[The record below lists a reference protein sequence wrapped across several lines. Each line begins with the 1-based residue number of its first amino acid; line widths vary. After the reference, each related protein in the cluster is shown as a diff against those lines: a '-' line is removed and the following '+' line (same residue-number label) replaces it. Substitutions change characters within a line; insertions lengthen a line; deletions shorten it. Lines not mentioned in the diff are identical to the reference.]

1 MKKILSLVILSIVLF
16 CGFSISLSA
25 QAGSV
30 LTLDKGSFRLE
41 QTNALGGVNIDPIG
55 KDLSNRAC
63 FRLKLHLDRMTPED
77 IRQVEV
83 KVLGGNVVL
92 MKREVASGGNGL
104 ILEMTARP
112 ETRFYIKHPSLG
124 ESNTVTISP
133 EADKVYLMDGWAD
146 QKLTIVV
153 SCAKAGADVW
163 LDGVYRGKTGADM
176 TLSVKDV
183 MAGPHTVKIQSGE
196 DTAEQQIEVTS
207 DKVYFNIELK
217 SAAHLQQF
225 VVFNVTPADTLVIFD
240 GTPIRV
246 NSGTASKRVK
256 FGTYSYTVSAKDF
269 HTYSGSVT
277 VNDMKN
283 KSIVKVDLKPAH
295 GWISI
300 TGTSADGSYV
310 YLADELIGQAPL
322 KTDRLASGTYSIR
335 LIKDLYKSYETTV
348 TVTDGNVTTI
358 SPVLQADFAR
368 VTLSVDN
375 GAEIWVNGEHK
386 GSGSW
391 TGDLATGSYL
401 VECRKANHRSTSD
414 NINVSADMPSRRI
427 TLKAPSPINGSLS
440 ISSAPDFAEVYLDG
454 THIGQ
459 TPLYL
464 PETLIGSHTLK
475 LSKPGCADW
484 TGNVNVAEGQIAEI
498 NATMQSL
505 SVQESNAHLS
515 VADILTDKNYVCKL
529 GTGETLQQADNEA
542 YKLIVAHFVEIYKNR
557 GSQTYDLMHKLCTEI
572 TGKLVIS
579 DEVGSCKII
588 RYINN
593 NDFIHRLNNLI
604 DNVDSPLKL
613 GNFKEDT
620 QDFASSRETITVN
633 GVSFDLIKVEC
644 GTFTMGATS
653 EQGNDAQSDEK
664 THKVTL
670 SDYYI
675 GETEVTQA
683 LWQAVMGSNPS
694 RFKGSSNPVE
704 YVSWYDCQE
713 FIRKLNSLT
722 GRTFRLP
729 TEAEWEFAARGGNKS
744 KGYKYAGSN
753 SIDDV
758 AWYDSNSGS
767 MTHAVKTKSPNE
779 LGIYDMS
786 GNVWEWC
793 QDWYGSY
800 SSNAQTNPAGPSNGS
815 YRVSRGGSWYRSA
828 RYCRVSPRSFNS
840 PDIGGYGKGLRM
852 VLVP

>member
-1 MKKILSLVILSIVLF
+1 MKKILSLVILPIVLF
-16 CGFSISLSA
+16 CGFSVSLSA

-30 LTLDKGSFRLE
+30 LTLDEGSFRLE

-55 KDLSNRAC
+55 KDRSNRAC

-112 ETRFYIKHPSLG
+112 ETRFYIIHPSLG

-146 QKLTIVV
+146 QKLTVVV

-163 LDGVYRGKTGADM
+163 LDGVYRGKTGDNMA
-176 TLSVKDV
+176 LNIQDV
-183 MAGPHTVKIQSGE
+183 MAGPHTVKIHSGE
-196 DTAEQQIEVTS
+196 DGAEKQIEVS
-207 DKVYFNIELK
+207 PANVLFNIELK
-217 SAAHLQQF
+217 SVAHLQQF
-225 VVFNVTPADTLVIFD
+225 VVFNVTPADALVIFD

-277 VNDMKN
+277 VSDMKN
-283 KSIVKVDLKPAH
+283 KAMVKVDLKPAH
-295 GWISI
+295 GWINI
-300 TGTSADGSYV
+300 TGASADGSYV

-427 TLKAPSPINGSLS
+427 TLKVPSPINGSLS

-475 LSKPGCADW
+475 LSKSGCADW
-484 TGNVNVAEGQIAEI
+484 TGNVSVAEGQIAEI
-498 NATMQSL
+498 NATLQSGA
-505 SVQESNAHLS
+505 SVTFTSNVSGAQLYLDGVLLGPANGTYD
-515 VADILTDKNYVCKL
+515 VAFGSHTIVCKASGKKDL
-529 GTGETLQQADNEA
+529 TKSITVYQTDS
-542 YKLIVAHFVEIYKNR
+542 NR
-557 GSQTYDLMHKLCTEI
+557 T
-572 TGKLVIS
+572 
-579 DEVGSCKII
+579 
-588 RYINN
+588 
-593 NDFIHRLNNLI
+593 I
-604 DNVDSPLKL
+604 DCRF
-613 GNFKEDT
+613 GAT
-620 QDFASSRETITVN
+620 RETIKVK
-633 GVSFDLIKVEC
+633 GVSFDMIKVEG

-653 EQGNDAQSDEK
+653 EQGNDAYNSEK
-664 THKVTL
+664 PAHQVTL

-694 RFKGSSNPVE
+694 SFKGNNNPVE
-704 YVSWYDCQE
+704 SVSWDDCQE

-722 GRTFRLP
+722 GRTFRLS

-753 SIDDV
+753 SIDNV
-758 AWYDSNSGS
+758 AWYVSNSS
-767 MTHAVKTKSPNE
+767 SKTHAVKTKSPNE
-779 LGIYDMS
+779 LGIYNMS
-786 GNVWEWC
+786 GNVLEWC

-800 SSNAQTNPAGPSNGS
+800 SSNAQTNPKGPLVGSN
-815 YRVSRGGSWYRSA
+815 RVVRGGSWGSWSYDA
-828 RYCRVSPRSFNS
+828 RHCRVSYRHNSS
-840 PDIGGYGKGLRM
+840 PDRRSSNIGLRL

>member
-30 LTLDKGSFRLE
+30 LTLDEGSFRLE

-92 MKREVASGGNGL
+92 MKRAVASGGNGL

-146 QKLTIVV
+146 QKLTVVV

-163 LDGVYRGKTGADM
+163 LDGAYRGKTGADM

-183 MAGPHTVKIQSGE
+183 MAGSHTVKVQSGE

-207 DKVYFNIELK
+207 DKVYFNVELK

-225 VVFNVTPADTLVIFD
+225 VVFNVTPADALVIFD

-475 LSKPGCADW
+475 LSKSGCADW
-484 TGNVNVAEGQIAEI
+484 TGNVSVAEGQIAEV
-498 NATMQSL
+498 NATLQSGAP
-505 SVQESNAHLS
+505 VTFTTN
-515 VADILTDKNYVCKL
+515 VAGAQLYLNGVLLGPANGTYDVAFGSHTVVCKV
-529 GTGETLQQADNEA
+529 D
-542 YKLIVAHFVEIYKNR
+542 
-557 GSQTYDLMHKLCTEI
+557 
-572 TGKLVIS
+572 GKKDVTKTFALSMS
-579 DEVGSCKII
+579 DREKRIECRFKTPYVKAA
-588 RYINN
+588 
-593 NDFIHRLNNLI
+593 
-604 DNVDSPLKL
+604 LK
-613 GNFKEDT
+613 
-620 QDFASSRETITVN
+620 TITVK
-633 GVSFDLIKVEC
+633 GVSFDMIMVEG

-653 EQGNDAQSDEK
+653 EQGNDAYNSEK
-664 THKVTL
+664 PAHQVTL

-683 LWQAVMGSNPS
+683 LWKAVMGRNPS
-694 RFKGSSNPVE
+694 YNKSNSNPVE
-704 YVSWYDCQE
+704 HVSWNDCQK
-713 FIRKLNSLT
+713 FIKKLNKLT

-753 SIDDV
+753 SIDNV
-758 AWYDSNSGS
+758 AWYTSNSS
-767 MTHAVKTKSPNE
+767 SKTHAVKTKSPNE

-786 GNVWEWC
+786 GNVSEWC

-800 SSNAQTNPAGPSNGS
+800 SSNAQTNPKGPSSGS
-815 YRVSRGGSWYRSA
+815 GRVLRGGSCCCIYA
-828 RYCRVSPRSFNS
+828 RYCRVSYRINNS
-840 PDIGGYGKGLRM
+840 PGFRIYDYGLRL

>member
-1 MKKILSLVILSIVLF
+1 MKTIVRSILIHLVLF
-16 CGFSISLSA
+16 FGFSAALSA

-30 LTLDKGSFRLE
+30 LTLDDGSFRLE

-55 KDLSNRAC
+55 KDRSNRAC

-112 ETRFYIKHPSLG
+112 GTRFFIKHPSLG
-124 ESNTVTISP
+124 ESNTVTINP

-146 QKLTIVV
+146 QKLTVVV
-153 SCAKAGADVW
+153 SCAKAVADVW

-183 MAGPHTVKIQSGE
+183 MAGHHTVKVQSGE

-207 DKVYFNIELK
+207 DKVYFNVELK

-225 VVFNVTPADTLVIFD
+225 VVFNVTPADALVIFD
-240 GTPIRV
+240 GSPMVV
-246 NSGTASKRVK
+246 NSGAASKRVK

-283 KSIVKVDLKPAH
+283 KSMVKVDLKPAH
-295 GWISI
+295 GWINVS
-300 TGTSADGSYV
+300 GSSAEGAYV
-310 YLADELIGQAPL
+310 YVADQLIGQAPL
-322 KTDRLASGTYSIR
+322 KTDRLASGTYSVR
-335 LIKDLYKSYETTV
+335 LVKPLFKSYDTSV

-391 TGDLATGSYL
+391 IGDLATGSYL

-454 THIGQ
+454 IHIGQ

-475 LSKPGCADW
+475 LSKSGCADW
-484 TGNVNVAEGQIAEI
+484 TGNVSVAEGQISEI
-498 NATMQSL
+498 NATLQSGAP
-505 SVQESNAHLS
+505 VTFTSNVASAQLYLDGVLLGSANGTYDVAFGSHTAMCRVPGKSDITKTINVSQSGGDRS
-515 VADILTDKNYVCKL
+515 VA
-529 GTGETLQQADNEA
+529 
-542 YKLIVAHFVEIYKNR
+542 
-557 GSQTYDLMHKLCTEI
+557 
-572 TGKLVIS
+572 
-579 DEVGSCKII
+579 
-588 RYINN
+588 
-593 NDFIHRLNNLI
+593 
-604 DNVDSPLKL
+604 
-613 GNFKEDT
+613 
-620 QDFASSRETITVN
+620 FASGRETITVN
-633 GVSFDLIKVEC
+633 GVSFDMIKVEG

-653 EQGNDAQSDEK
+653 EQGYDACDSEK
-664 THKVTL
+664 PAHQVTL

-683 LWQAVMGSNPS
+683 LWQAVMGNNPCS
-694 RFKGSSNPVE
+694 FIGKYNPVE
-704 YVSWYDCQE
+704 SVSWNDCQE

-729 TEAEWEFAARGGNKS
+729 TEAEWEFAARGGNES
-744 KGYKYAGSN
+744 KGYKYSGSN
-753 SIDDV
+753 SIDNV
-758 AWYDSNSGS
+758 AWYTSNSGS
-767 MTHAVKTKSPNE
+767 KTHAVKTKSPNE

-786 GNVWEWC
+786 GNVCEWC
-793 QDWYGSY
+793 QDRYGSY
-800 SSNAQTNPAGPSNGS
+800 SSNAHTNPKGPSSGS
-815 YRVSRGGSWYRSA
+815 YRVLRGGSWLNYA
-828 RYCRVSPRSFNS
+828 WDCRVSYRDYGS
-840 PDIGGYGKGLRM
+840 PGYYRYDFYGLRL

>member
-1 MKKILSLVILSIVLF
+1 MKKILSLVILPIVLF
-16 CGFSISLSA
+16 CGFSVSLSA

-30 LTLDKGSFRLE
+30 LTLDEGSFRLE

-55 KDLSNRAC
+55 KDRSNRAC

-124 ESNTVTISP
+124 ESNTVTVSP
-133 EADKVYLMDGWAD
+133 EADKVYLMDGWAE
-146 QKLTIVV
+146 QKLTVVV

-163 LDGVYRGKTGADM
+163 LDGVYRGKTGESMA
-176 TLSVKDV
+176 LNIQNV

-196 DTAEQQIEVTS
+196 DSAEKQIEVS
-207 DKVYFNIELK
+207 PANVLFNIELK

-225 VVFNVTPADTLVIFD
+225 VVFNVTPADALVIFD
-240 GTPIRV
+240 GSPMVV
-246 NSGTASKRVK
+246 NSGAASKRVK
-256 FGTYSYTVSAKDF
+256 FGTYSYTVSAKDY

-277 VNDMKN
+277 VSDMKN
-283 KSIVKVDLKPAH
+283 KAMVKVDLKPAH

-300 TGTSADGSYV
+300 TGASADGSYV
-310 YLADELIGQAPL
+310 YLADEMIGQAPL

-375 GAEIWVNGEHK
+375 DAEIWVNGEQK

-391 TGDLATGSYL
+391 AGDLATGSYL

-464 PETLIGSHTLK
+464 PETIIGSHTLK
-475 LSKPGCADW
+475 LTKPGCADW

-498 NATMQSL
+498 NATLQSGAP
-505 SVQESNAHLS
+505 VTFTSNVASAQLYLDGVLLGPANGTYDVAFGSHTAMCRVPGKSDITKTINVSQSGGDRS
-515 VADILTDKNYVCKL
+515 VA
-529 GTGETLQQADNEA
+529 
-542 YKLIVAHFVEIYKNR
+542 
-557 GSQTYDLMHKLCTEI
+557 
-572 TGKLVIS
+572 
-579 DEVGSCKII
+579 
-588 RYINN
+588 
-593 NDFIHRLNNLI
+593 
-604 DNVDSPLKL
+604 
-613 GNFKEDT
+613 
-620 QDFASSRETITVN
+620 FASGRETITVN
-633 GVSFDLIKVEC
+633 GVSFDMVMVEG

-653 EQGNDAQSDEK
+653 GRRIYAYSGHK
-664 THKVTL
+664 LTHKVTL

-694 RFKGSSNPVE
+694 NFKGNSNPVE
-704 YVSWYDCQE
+704 FVFWNDCQD

-758 AWYDSNSGS
+758 AWCDSNSGS
-767 MTHAVKTKSPNE
+767 MTHTVKTKSPNE

-800 SSNAQTNPAGPSNGS
+800 SSNAQTNPTGPSTGS
-815 YRVSRGGSWYRSA
+815 HRVLRGGSLDNSA
-828 RYCRVSPRSFNS
+828 SYCRVSYRSFRMPSMRIRNV
-840 PDIGGYGKGLRM
+840 GLRL

>member
-1 MKKILSLVILSIVLF
+1 MKTILRSILIHVVLLL
-16 CGFSISLSA
+16 GFSVSLSA

-30 LTLDKGSFRLE
+30 LTLDEGSFRLE

-55 KDLSNRAC
+55 KDRSNRAC

-112 ETRFYIKHPSLG
+112 GTRFYIKHPSLG

-146 QKLTIVV
+146 QKLTVVV

-163 LDGVYRGKTGADM
+163 LDGVYRGKTGESMA
-176 TLSVKDV
+176 LNIQNV

-196 DTAEQQIEVTS
+196 DSAEKQIEVS
-207 DKVYFNIELK
+207 PANVLFNIELK

-225 VVFNVTPADTLVIFD
+225 VVFNVTPADALVIFD
-240 GTPIRV
+240 GTPMVV
-246 NSGTASKRVK
+246 NSGAASKRVK
-256 FGTYSYTVSAKDF
+256 FGTYSYTVSAKDY

-277 VNDMKN
+277 VSDMKN
-283 KSIVKVDLKPAH
+283 KAMVKVDLKPAH
-295 GWISI
+295 GWINVS
-300 TGTSADGSYV
+300 GSSAEGAYV
-310 YLADELIGQAPL
+310 YVADQLIGQAPL

-401 VECRKANHRSTSD
+401 VECRKTNHRSTSD

-464 PETLIGSHTLK
+464 PETIIGSHTLK
-475 LSKPGCADW
+475 LTKPGCADW

-498 NATMQSL
+498 NATLQSGAP
-505 SVQESNAHLS
+505 VTFTSNVASAQLYLDGVLLGPANGTYDVAFGSHTAMCRVPGKSDITKTINVSQSGGDRS
-515 VADILTDKNYVCKL
+515 VA
-529 GTGETLQQADNEA
+529 
-542 YKLIVAHFVEIYKNR
+542 
-557 GSQTYDLMHKLCTEI
+557 
-572 TGKLVIS
+572 
-579 DEVGSCKII
+579 
-588 RYINN
+588 
-593 NDFIHRLNNLI
+593 
-604 DNVDSPLKL
+604 
-613 GNFKEDT
+613 
-620 QDFASSRETITVN
+620 FASGRETITVN
-633 GVSFDLIKVEC
+633 GVSFDMIKVEG

-653 EQGNDAQSDEK
+653 EQGGAAFDDEK
-664 THKVTL
+664 PAHQVTL

-683 LWQAVMGSNPS
+683 LWQAVMGNNPS
-694 RFKGSSNPVE
+694 SFKGNSYPVE
-704 YVSWYDCQE
+704 SVSWNECQE

-729 TEAEWEFAARGGNKS
+729 TEAEWEFAARGGNES
-744 KGYKYAGSN
+744 KGYKYSGSN
-753 SIDDV
+753 NIDAV
-758 AWYDSNSGS
+758 AWYDYNSDS
-767 MTHAVKTKSPNE
+767 KTHAVKTKSPNE
-779 LGIYDMS
+779 LGIYDMT

-800 SSNAQTNPAGPSNGS
+800 SSNAQTNPTGPSTGS
-815 YRVSRGGSWYRSA
+815 DRVLRGYSWDSYASS
-828 RYCRVSPRSFNS
+828 CRVSNRSYRS
-840 PDIGGYGKGLRM
+840 PSYRFRHIGLRL
-852 VLVP
+852 VLVL

>member
-1 MKKILSLVILSIVLF
+1 M
-16 CGFSISLSA
+16 
-25 QAGSV
+25 
-30 LTLDKGSFRLE
+30 
-41 QTNALGGVNIDPIG
+41 
-55 KDLSNRAC
+55 
-63 FRLKLHLDRMTPED
+63 
-77 IRQVEV
+77 

-104 ILEMTARP
+104 IFEMTARP

-124 ESNTVTISP
+124 ESNTVTINP

-146 QKLTIVV
+146 QKLTVVV
-153 SCAKAGADVW
+153 SCAKAWADVW
-163 LDGVYRGKTGADM
+163 LDGVYRGKTGDNMA
-176 TLSVKDV
+176 LNIQDV

-196 DTAEQQIEVTS
+196 DSAEKQIEVS
-207 DKVYFNIELK
+207 PANVLFNIELK

-225 VVFNVTPADTLVIFD
+225 VVFNVTPVDALVIFD
-240 GTPIRV
+240 GSPMVV
-246 NSGTASKRVK
+246 NSGAASKRVK

-283 KSIVKVDLKPAH
+283 KSMVKVDLKPAH
-295 GWISI
+295 GWINVS
-300 TGTSADGSYV
+300 GSSAEGAYV
-310 YLADELIGQAPL
+310 YVADQLIGQAPL

-401 VECRKANHRSTSD
+401 VECRKTNHRSTSD
-414 NINVSADMPSRRI
+414 NINVSSDMTSRRI

-475 LSKPGCADW
+475 LTKSGCADW

-498 NATMQSL
+498 NATLQSGAP
-505 SVQESNAHLS
+505 VTFTSN
-515 VADILTDKNYVCKL
+515 VAGAQLYLDGALLGPANGTYDVAFGSHTIVCKASGKKDL
-529 GTGETLQQADNEA
+529 T
-542 YKLIVAHFVEIYKNR
+542 KNITI
-557 GSQTYDLMHKLCTEI
+557 SQTD
-572 TGKLVIS
+572 
-579 DEVGSCKII
+579 
-588 RYINN
+588 IN
-593 NDFIHRLNNLI
+593 RT
-604 DNVDSPLKL
+604 VDCRFGATPK
-613 GNFKEDT
+613 
-620 QDFASSRETITVN
+620 TIKVK
-633 GVSFDLIKVEC
+633 GVSFDMIKVEG

-653 EQGNDAQSDEK
+653 EQGGYAENDENPAHQ
-664 THKVTL
+664 VTL

-694 RFKGSSNPVE
+694 SFKGNSNPVE
-704 YVSWYDCQE
+704 SVSWDACQE

-729 TEAEWEFAARGGNKS
+729 TEAEWEFAARGGNES
-744 KGYKYAGSN
+744 KGYKYSGSN
-753 SIDDV
+753 SIDNV
-758 AWYDSNSGS
+758 AWYTSNSS
-767 MTHAVKTKSPNE
+767 SKTHAVKNKSPNE

-786 GNVWEWC
+786 GNVLEWC
-793 QDWYGSY
+793 QDWYGFY
-800 SSNAQTNPAGPSNGS
+800 SSNAQTNPKGPLGGFD
-815 YRVSRGGSWYRSA
+815 RVLRGGDWSILA
-828 RYCRVSPRSFNS
+828 GYCRVSRRSCYS
-840 PDIGGYGKGLRM
+840 PGYGYDYIGLRL

>member
-1 MKKILSLVILSIVLF
+1 MKTIVRSILIHLVLF
-16 CGFSISLSA
+16 FGFSAALSA

-30 LTLDKGSFRLE
+30 LTLDEDSFRLE

-55 KDLSNRAC
+55 KDRSNRAC

-77 IRQVEV
+77 IRQVEM

-112 ETRFYIKHPSLG
+112 GTRFFIKHPSLG
-124 ESNTVTISP
+124 ESNTVTINP

-146 QKLTIVV
+146 QKLTVVV

-183 MAGPHTVKIQSGE
+183 MAGHHTVKIQSGE

-225 VVFNVTPADTLVIFD
+225 VVFNVTPADALVIFD
-240 GTPIRV
+240 GSPMVV
-246 NSGTASKRVK
+246 NSGAANKRVK

-283 KSIVKVDLKPAH
+283 KSMVKVDLKPAH
-295 GWISI
+295 GWINVS
-300 TGTSADGSYV
+300 GSSAEGAYV
-310 YLADELIGQAPL
+310 YVADQLIGQAPL
-322 KTDRLASGTYSIR
+322 KTDRLASGTYSVR
-335 LIKDLYKSYETTV
+335 LVKPLFKSYDTSV
-348 TVTDGNVTTI
+348 IVTDGNVTTI

-440 ISSAPDFAEVYLDG
+440 ISSAPDFAEVYLDD

-475 LSKPGCADW
+475 LSKSGCADW
-484 TGNVNVAEGQIAEI
+484 TGNINVAEGQIAEI
-498 NATMQSL
+498 NATLQSGA
-505 SVQESNAHLS
+505 SVTFTSNVSGAQLYLDGVLLGPANGTYD
-515 VADILTDKNYVCKL
+515 VAFGSHTIVCKAS
-529 GTGETLQQADNEA
+529 GKKD
-542 YKLIVAHFVEIYKNR
+542 LIKNITI
-557 GSQTYDLMHKLCTEI
+557 SQTDINRT
-572 TGKLVIS
+572 
-579 DEVGSCKII
+579 VGC
-588 RYINN
+588 R
-593 NDFIHRLNNLI
+593 F
-604 DNVDSPLKL
+604 
-613 GNFKEDT
+613 G
-620 QDFASSRETITVN
+620 AARETIKVK
-633 GVSFDLIKVEC
+633 GVSFDMIMVEG

-653 EQGNDAQSDEK
+653 EQGNDAFDDENPA
-664 THKVTL
+664 HQVTL

-694 RFKGSSNPVE
+694 SIKGNSNPVE
-704 YVSWYDCQE
+704 FVFWNDCQK

-729 TEAEWEFAARGGNKS
+729 TEAEWEFAARGGNES
-744 KGYKYAGSN
+744 KGYKYSGSN
-753 SIDDV
+753 SIDNV
-758 AWYDSNSGS
+758 AWYDGNSS
-767 MTHAVKTKSPNE
+767 SKTHAVKTKSPNE

-786 GNVWEWC
+786 GNVYEWC

-800 SSNAQTNPAGPSNGS
+800 SSNAQTNPKGPSNGS
-815 YRVSRGGSWYRSA
+815 DRVLRGGSWDYNA
-828 RYCRVSPRSFNS
+828 RHCRVSDHNHCSPRYSSSN
-840 PDIGGYGKGLRM
+840 YGLRL

>member
-1 MKKILSLVILSIVLF
+1 MKTILRYILIHLVLLL
-16 CGFSISLSA
+16 GFSVLLSA

-30 LTLDKGSFRLE
+30 LTLDEGSFRLE

-55 KDLSNRAC
+55 KDRSNRAC

-77 IRQVEV
+77 IRQVEL

-92 MKREVASGGNGL
+92 MKRTVASGGNGL

-112 ETRFYIKHPSLG
+112 DTRFYIKHPSLG
-124 ESNTVTISP
+124 ESNTVTINP

-146 QKLTIVV
+146 QKLTVVV

-196 DTAEQQIEVTS
+196 DTAEQHIEVTS

-225 VVFNVTPADTLVIFD
+225 VVFNVTPADALVIFD
-240 GTPIRV
+240 GSPMVV
-246 NSGTASKRVK
+246 NSGAASKRVK

-277 VNDMKN
+277 VSDMKN
-283 KSIVKVDLKPAH
+283 KAMVKVDLKPAH
-295 GWISI
+295 GWINVS
-300 TGTSADGSYV
+300 GSSAEGAYV
-310 YLADELIGQAPL
+310 YVADQLIGQAPL

-335 LIKDLYKSYETTV
+335 LIKDLYKGYETTV

-454 THIGQ
+454 IHIGQ

-475 LSKPGCADW
+475 LTKSGCADW
-484 TGNVNVAEGQIAEI
+484 TGNINVAEGQIAEI
-498 NATMQSL
+498 NATLQSGA
-505 SVQESNAHLS
+505 SVTFTSNVSGAQLYLDGVLLGPANGTYD
-515 VADILTDKNYVCKL
+515 VAFGSHTIVCKAS
-529 GTGETLQQADNEA
+529 GKTD
-542 YKLIVAHFVEIYKNR
+542 LIKNITI
-557 GSQTYDLMHKLCTEI
+557 SQTDINRT
-572 TGKLVIS
+572 
-579 DEVGSCKII
+579 VGC
-588 RYINN
+588 R
-593 NDFIHRLNNLI
+593 F
-604 DNVDSPLKL
+604 
-613 GNFKEDT
+613 G
-620 QDFASSRETITVN
+620 AARETIAVN
-633 GVSFDLIKVEC
+633 GVSFDMIMVEG

-653 EQGNDAQSDEK
+653 EQGNDAESDEK
-664 THKVTL
+664 PTHLVTL

-683 LWQAVMGSNPS
+683 LWQAVMGNNPS
-694 RFKGSSNPVE
+694 SFKGNSNPVE
-704 YVSWYDCQE
+704 CVSWNDCQE

-729 TEAEWEFAARGGNKS
+729 TEAEWEFAARGGNNS
-744 KGYKYAGSN
+744 KGYKYSGSKN
-753 SIDDV
+753 INGV
-758 AWYDSNSGS
+758 AWYKNNSGS
-767 MTHAVKTKSPNE
+767 KTHAVKTKSPNE
-779 LGIYDMS
+779 LGLYDMT
-786 GNVWEWC
+786 GNVWELC

-800 SSNAQTNPAGPSNGS
+800 SSNAQTNPKGPSSGS
-815 YRVSRGGSWYRSA
+815 GRVLRGGSWGGDA
-828 RYCRVSPRSFNS
+828 RYCRVSDRGSTS
-840 PDIGGYGKGLRM
+840 PGDGGFHYGLRL

>member
-1 MKKILSLVILSIVLF
+1 MKTILRYILIHLVLLL
-16 CGFSISLSA
+16 GFSVSLSA

-30 LTLDKGSFRLE
+30 LTLDEGSFRLE

-55 KDLSNRAC
+55 KDRSNRAC

-92 MKREVASGGNGL
+92 MKRTVASGGNGL

-112 ETRFYIKHPSLG
+112 DTRFYIKHPSLG

-146 QKLTIVV
+146 QKLTVVV

-163 LDGVYRGKTGADM
+163 LDGVYRGKTGENMA
-176 TLSVKDV
+176 LNIQDV
-183 MAGPHTVKIQSGE
+183 MAGSHTVKVQSGE
-196 DTAEQQIEVTS
+196 DSAEKQIEVS
-207 DKVYFNIELK
+207 PANVLFNIELK

-225 VVFNVTPADTLVIFD
+225 VVFNVTPADALVIFD
-240 GTPIRV
+240 GAPIVV
-246 NSGTASKRVK
+246 NSGSASKRVK
-256 FGTYSYTVSAKDF
+256 FGTYSYTVSAKDY

-283 KSIVKVDLKPAH
+283 KSMVKVDLKPAH
-295 GWISI
+295 GWINI
-300 TGTSADGSYV
+300 TGASADGSYV
-310 YLADELIGQAPL
+310 YIADEMIGQAPL
-322 KTDRLASGTYSIR
+322 KTGRLASGTYPVR
-335 LIKDLYKSYETTV
+335 LVKPLYKSYETAV
-348 TVTDGNVTTI
+348 TVTDGNVTTV
-358 SPVLQADFAR
+358 SPVLQADFAG

-401 VECRKANHRSTSD
+401 VECRKANHRSSSD

-427 TLKAPSPINGSLS
+427 TLKAPSPIYGSLS
-440 ISSAPDFAEVYLDG
+440 IVSAPDFCEVWLDG
-454 THIGQ
+454 AHIGQ

-464 PETLIGSHTLK
+464 PETLIGSHSLK
-475 LSKPGCADW
+475 LSKSGCADW
-484 TGNVNVAEGQIAEI
+484 TGNVNVVEGQIAEV
-498 NATMQSL
+498 NATLQSGAP
-505 SVQESNAHLS
+505 VTFTSNAASAQLYLDGVLLGPANGTYDVAFGSHTAMCRVPGKSDITKTINVSQSGGDRS
-515 VADILTDKNYVCKL
+515 VA
-529 GTGETLQQADNEA
+529 
-542 YKLIVAHFVEIYKNR
+542 
-557 GSQTYDLMHKLCTEI
+557 
-572 TGKLVIS
+572 
-579 DEVGSCKII
+579 
-588 RYINN
+588 
-593 NDFIHRLNNLI
+593 
-604 DNVDSPLKL
+604 
-613 GNFKEDT
+613 
-620 QDFASSRETITVN
+620 FASGRETITVN
-633 GVSFDLIKVEC
+633 GVSFDMIKVEG

-653 EQGNDAQSDEK
+653 EQGNEAYISERPAHQ
-664 THKVTL
+664 VTL

-683 LWQAVMGSNPS
+683 LWKAVMGRNPS
-694 RFKGSSNPVE
+694 YNKSNSNPVE
-704 YVSWYDCQE
+704 LVFWNDCQK
-713 FIRKLNSLT
+713 FIKKLNKLT

-753 SIDDV
+753 SIDNV
-758 AWYDSNSGS
+758 AWYLDNSIS
-767 MTHAVKTKSPNE
+767 TTHAVKTKSPNE

-786 GNVWEWC
+786 GNVYEWC
-793 QDWYGSY
+793 QDRNGSY
-800 SSNAQTNPAGPSNGS
+800 SSNAQTNPKGPSSGS
-815 YRVSRGGSWYRSA
+815 NRVLRGGCWSSSA
-828 RYCRVSPRSFNS
+828 WSCRVSNRNYCSPRYRSS
-840 PDIGGYGKGLRM
+840 YYGLRL

>member
-1 MKKILSLVILSIVLF
+1 MKTIVRSILIHLVLF
-16 CGFSISLSA
+16 FGFSAALSA

-30 LTLDKGSFRLE
+30 LTLDGGSFRLE

-55 KDLSNRAC
+55 KDRSNRAC

-124 ESNTVTISP
+124 ESNAVTISP

-146 QKLTIVV
+146 QKLTVVV

-183 MAGPHTVKIQSGE
+183 MAGHHTVKVQSGE

-225 VVFNVTPADTLVIFD
+225 VVFNVTPADALVIFD
-240 GTPIRV
+240 GSPMVV
-246 NSGTASKRVK
+246 NSGAASKRVK

-283 KSIVKVDLKPAH
+283 KSMVKVDLKPAH
-295 GWISI
+295 GWINVS
-300 TGTSADGSYV
+300 GSSAEGAYV
-310 YLADELIGQAPL
+310 YVADQLIGQAPL

-454 THIGQ
+454 IHIGQ

-475 LSKPGCADW
+475 ISNSGCADW
-484 TGNVNVAEGQIAEI
+484 TGNVNVEEGQIAEI
-498 NATMQSL
+498 NATLQSGAP
-505 SVQESNAHLS
+505 VTFTSNVAGAQLYLDGVLLGPANGTYDVAFGSHTAMCRVPGKSDITKTINVSQSGGDRS
-515 VADILTDKNYVCKL
+515 VA
-529 GTGETLQQADNEA
+529 
-542 YKLIVAHFVEIYKNR
+542 
-557 GSQTYDLMHKLCTEI
+557 
-572 TGKLVIS
+572 
-579 DEVGSCKII
+579 
-588 RYINN
+588 
-593 NDFIHRLNNLI
+593 
-604 DNVDSPLKL
+604 
-613 GNFKEDT
+613 
-620 QDFASSRETITVN
+620 FASGRETITVK
-633 GVSFDLIKVEC
+633 GVSFDMIMVEG

-653 EQGNDAQSDEK
+653 GQRSYAYSDHK
-664 THKVTL
+664 PAHKVTL

-694 RFKGSSNPVE
+694 NFKGNSNPVE
-704 YVSWYDCQE
+704 FVFWNNCQD

-729 TEAEWEFAARGGNKS
+729 TESEWEFAARGGNKS

-758 AWYDSNSGS
+758 AWCDSNSGS

-786 GNVWEWC
+786 GNVREWC

-800 SSNAQTNPAGPSNGS
+800 SSNAQTNPTGPSTGS
-815 YRVSRGGSWYRSA
+815 HRVLRGGSWNGSA
-828 RYCRVSPRSFNS
+828 LNCRVSYRYFRS
-840 PDIGGYGKGLRM
+840 PDIRSSTYGLRL

>member
-1 MKKILSLVILSIVLF
+1 MNKILSIVILPIVLF
-16 CGFSISLSA
+16 CGFSVSLSA

-30 LTLDKGSFRLE
+30 LTLDEGSFRLE

-55 KDLSNRAC
+55 KDRSNRAC

-146 QKLTIVV
+146 QKLTVVV

-176 TLSVKDV
+176 TLNVKDV
-183 MAGPHTVKIQSGE
+183 MAGHHTVKVQLGE

-225 VVFNVTPADTLVIFD
+225 VVFNVTPADALVIFD

-414 NINVSADMPSRRI
+414 NINVSADMTSRRI

-464 PETLIGSHTLK
+464 PETLIGNHTLK
-475 LSKPGCADW
+475 LTKSGCADW

-498 NATMQSL
+498 NATLQSGAP
-505 SVQESNAHLS
+505 VTFTSN
-515 VADILTDKNYVCKL
+515 VAGAQLYLDGVLLGPANGTYDVAFGNHTVVCKADGKKDVTKTFAL
-529 GTGETLQQADNEA
+529 SMSDREKRIECRFETPSVKAA
-542 YKLIVAHFVEIYKNR
+542 PK
-557 GSQTYDLMHKLCTEI
+557 
-572 TGKLVIS
+572 
-579 DEVGSCKII
+579 
-588 RYINN
+588 
-593 NDFIHRLNNLI
+593 
-604 DNVDSPLKL
+604 
-613 GNFKEDT
+613 
-620 QDFASSRETITVN
+620 TITVK
-633 GVSFDLIKVEC
+633 GVSFDMIKVEG

-653 EQGNDAQSDEK
+653 EQGNDAESDEK
-664 THKVTL
+664 PTHQVTL

-683 LWQAVMGSNPS
+683 LWQAVMGNNPS
-694 RFKGSSNPVE
+694 SFTGKYNPVE
-704 YVSWYDCQE
+704 CVSWNDCQE

-729 TEAEWEFAARGGNKS
+729 TEAEWEFAARGGNES
-744 KGYKYAGSN
+744 KGYKYSGSN
-753 SIDDV
+753 SIDNV
-758 AWYDSNSGS
+758 AWYKNNSYS
-767 MTHAVKTKSPNE
+767 KTHKVKLKYPNE
-779 LGIYDMS
+779 LGLYDMS
-786 GNVWEWC
+786 GNVYEWC
-793 QDWYGSY
+793 QDWYDYY
-800 SSNAQTNPAGPSNGS
+800 SSNAQTNPKGPSSGS
-815 YRVSRGGSWYRSA
+815 YRVLRGGSWFHDTS
-828 RYCRVSPRSFNS
+828 YCRVSARAYDP
-840 PDIGGYGKGLRM
+840 PDCRGGNRGLRLA
-852 VLVP
+852 LVP

>member
-1 MKKILSLVILSIVLF
+1 MKTIVRSILIHLVLF
-16 CGFSISLSA
+16 FGFSAALSA

-30 LTLDKGSFRLE
+30 LTLDEDSFRLE

-55 KDLSNRAC
+55 KDRSNRAC

-77 IRQVEV
+77 IRQVEM

-112 ETRFYIKHPSLG
+112 GTRFFIKHPSLG
-124 ESNTVTISP
+124 ESNTVTINP

-146 QKLTIVV
+146 QKLTVVV

-183 MAGPHTVKIQSGE
+183 MAGHHTVKIQSGE

-225 VVFNVTPADTLVIFD
+225 VVFNVTPADALVIFD
-240 GTPIRV
+240 GSPMVV
-246 NSGTASKRVK
+246 NSGAANKRVK

-283 KSIVKVDLKPAH
+283 KSMVKVDLKPAH
-295 GWISI
+295 GWINVS
-300 TGTSADGSYV
+300 GSSAEGAYV
-310 YLADELIGQAPL
+310 YVADQLIGQAPL
-322 KTDRLASGTYSIR
+322 KTDRLASGTYSVR
-335 LIKDLYKSYETTV
+335 LVKPLFKSYDTSV
-348 TVTDGNVTTI
+348 IVTDGNVTTI

-440 ISSAPDFAEVYLDG
+440 ISSAPDFAEVYLDD

-475 LSKPGCADW
+475 LSKSGCADW
-484 TGNVNVAEGQIAEI
+484 TGNINVAEGQIAEI
-498 NATMQSL
+498 NATLQSGA
-505 SVQESNAHLS
+505 SVTFTSNVSGAQLYLDGVLLGPANGTYD
-515 VADILTDKNYVCKL
+515 VAFGSHTIVCKAS
-529 GTGETLQQADNEA
+529 GKKD
-542 YKLIVAHFVEIYKNR
+542 LIKNITI
-557 GSQTYDLMHKLCTEI
+557 SQTDINRT
-572 TGKLVIS
+572 
-579 DEVGSCKII
+579 VGC
-588 RYINN
+588 R
-593 NDFIHRLNNLI
+593 F
-604 DNVDSPLKL
+604 
-613 GNFKEDT
+613 G
-620 QDFASSRETITVN
+620 AARETIKVK
-633 GVSFDLIKVEC
+633 GVSFDMIMVEG

-653 EQGNDAQSDEK
+653 EQGNDAFEDENPA
-664 THKVTL
+664 HQVTL

-694 RFKGSSNPVE
+694 SIKGNSNPVE
-704 YVSWYDCQE
+704 FVFWNDCQK

-729 TEAEWEFAARGGNKS
+729 TEAEWEFAARGGNES
-744 KGYKYAGSN
+744 KGYKYSGSN
-753 SIDDV
+753 SIDNV
-758 AWYDSNSGS
+758 AWYDGNSS
-767 MTHAVKTKSPNE
+767 SKTHAVKTKSPNE

-786 GNVWEWC
+786 GNVYEWC

-800 SSNAQTNPAGPSNGS
+800 SSNAQTNPKGPSNGS
-815 YRVSRGGSWYRSA
+815 DRVLRGGSWDYNA
-828 RYCRVSPRSFNS
+828 RHCRVSDHNHCSPRYSSSN
-840 PDIGGYGKGLRM
+840 YGLRL

>member
-1 MKKILSLVILSIVLF
+1 MKKILSLVILPIVLF
-16 CGFSISLSA
+16 CGFSVSLSA

-30 LTLDKGSFRLE
+30 LTLDEGSFRLE

-55 KDLSNRAC
+55 KDRSNRAC

-92 MKREVASGGNGL
+92 MKRTVASGGNGL

-112 ETRFYIKHPSLG
+112 DTRFYIKHPSLG

-146 QKLTIVV
+146 QKLTVVV

-183 MAGPHTVKIQSGE
+183 MAGPHTVKVQSGE

-207 DKVYFNIELK
+207 DKVYFNVELK
-217 SAAHLQQF
+217 SVAHLQQF
-225 VVFNVTPADTLVIFD
+225 VVFNVTPADALVIFD

-277 VNDMKN
+277 VSDMKN
-283 KSIVKVDLKPAH
+283 KAMVKVDLKPAH
-295 GWISI
+295 GWINI
-300 TGTSADGSYV
+300 TGASADGSYV

-427 TLKAPSPINGSLS
+427 TLKVPSPINGSLS

-475 LSKPGCADW
+475 LTKSGCADW
-484 TGNVNVAEGQIAEI
+484 TGNVSVAEGQIAEI
-498 NATMQSL
+498 NATLQSGA
-505 SVQESNAHLS
+505 SVTFTSNVSGAQLYLDGVLLGPANGTYDVAFGSHTAMCRVPGKSDITKTINVSQSGGDRS
-515 VADILTDKNYVCKL
+515 VA
-529 GTGETLQQADNEA
+529 
-542 YKLIVAHFVEIYKNR
+542 
-557 GSQTYDLMHKLCTEI
+557 
-572 TGKLVIS
+572 
-579 DEVGSCKII
+579 
-588 RYINN
+588 
-593 NDFIHRLNNLI
+593 
-604 DNVDSPLKL
+604 
-613 GNFKEDT
+613 
-620 QDFASSRETITVN
+620 FASGRETITVN
-633 GVSFDLIKVEC
+633 GVSFDMIKVEG

-653 EQGNDAQSDEK
+653 EQGNDAHYSEK
-664 THKVTL
+664 PAHQVTL

-675 GETEVTQA
+675 GEKEVTQA

-694 RFKGSSNPVE
+694 SIKGNSNPVE
-704 YVSWYDCQE
+704 YVSWNDCQE

-722 GRTFRLP
+722 ARTFRLP
-729 TEAEWEFAARGGNKS
+729 TEAEWEFAARGGNES
-744 KGYKYAGSN
+744 KGYKYSGSN
-753 SIDDV
+753 SIDNV
-758 AWYDSNSGS
+758 AWYTSNSS
-767 MTHAVKTKSPNE
+767 SKTHAVKTKSPNE

-786 GNVWEWC
+786 GNVYEWC
-793 QDWYGSY
+793 QDWYDYY
-800 SSNAQTNPAGPSNGS
+800 SSNAQTNPKGPSSGS
-815 YRVSRGGSWYRSA
+815 YRVLCGGSWFHDTS
-828 RYCRVSPRSFNS
+828 YCRVSARAYDP
-840 PDIGGYGKGLRM
+840 PDCRGGNRGLRLA
-852 VLVP
+852 LVP

>member
-30 LTLDKGSFRLE
+30 LTLDEGSFRLE

-55 KDLSNRAC
+55 KDRSNRAC

-92 MKREVASGGNGL
+92 MKRTVASGGNGL

-112 ETRFYIKHPSLG
+112 DTRFYIKHPSLG

-146 QKLTIVV
+146 QKLTVVV

-183 MAGPHTVKIQSGE
+183 MAGPHTVKVQSGE

-207 DKVYFNIELK
+207 DKVYFNVELK

-225 VVFNVTPADTLVIFD
+225 VVFNVTPADALVIFD
-240 GTPIRV
+240 GSPMVV
-246 NSGTASKRVK
+246 NSGAASKRVK
-256 FGTYSYTVSAKDF
+256 FGTYSYTVSAKDYY
-269 HTYSGSVT
+269 TYNGSVT
-277 VNDMKN
+277 VSDMKN
-283 KSIVKVDLKPAH
+283 KAMVKVDLKPAH
-295 GWISI
+295 GWINVS
-300 TGTSADGSYV
+300 GSSAEGAYV
-310 YLADELIGQAPL
+310 YVADQLIGQAPL
-322 KTDRLASGTYSIR
+322 KTDRLASGTYSVR
-335 LIKDLYKSYETTV
+335 LVKPLFKSYDTSV

-375 GAEIWVNGEHK
+375 GADIWVNGEHK

-401 VECRKANHRSTSD
+401 VECRKANHRSSSD

-427 TLKAPSPINGSLS
+427 TLKAPSPIYGSLS
-440 ISSAPDFAEVYLDG
+440 IVSAPDFCEVWLDG
-454 THIGQ
+454 AHIGQ

-464 PETLIGSHTLK
+464 PETLIGSHSLK
-475 LSKPGCADW
+475 LSKSGCADW
-484 TGNVNVAEGQIAEI
+484 TGNVNVVEGQIAEV
-498 NATMQSL
+498 NATLQSGAP
-505 SVQESNAHLS
+505 VTFTSNAAGAQLYLDGVLLGPANGTYD
-515 VADILTDKNYVCKL
+515 VAFGAHTIVCKASGKKDL
-529 GTGETLQQADNEA
+529 TKSLT
-542 YKLIVAHFVEIYKNR
+542 V
-557 GSQTYDLMHKLCTEI
+557 SQTD
-572 TGKLVIS
+572 
-579 DEVGSCKII
+579 
-588 RYINN
+588 IN
-593 NDFIHRLNNLI
+593 RT
-604 DNVDSPLKL
+604 VDCRF
-613 GNFKEDT
+613 G
-620 QDFASSRETITVN
+620 AARETITVN
-633 GVSFDLIKVEC
+633 GVPFDMIMVEG

-653 EQGNDAQSDEK
+653 EQGNDAYDDEK
-664 THKVTL
+664 PAHQVTL

-694 RFKGSSNPVE
+694 HFKGNSNPVE
-704 YVSWYDCQE
+704 SVSWNDCQE

-729 TEAEWEFAARGGNKS
+729 TEAEWEYAARGGNES
-744 KGYKYAGSN
+744 KGCKYSGSN
-753 SIDDV
+753 SIDNV
-758 AWYDSNSGS
+758 AWYKSNSS
-767 MTHAVKTKSPNE
+767 SKTHAVKTKSPNE

-786 GNVWEWC
+786 GNVHEWC

-800 SSNAQTNPAGPSNGS
+800 ISNAQTNPKGPSDGS
-815 YRVSRGGSWYRSA
+815 HRVLRGGSWRSDA
-828 RYCRVSPRSFNS
+828 RLCRVSNRGRYS
-840 PDIGGYGKGLRM
+840 PDRMDNYFGLRL

>member
-1 MKKILSLVILSIVLF
+1 MKKILSLVILPIVLF

-30 LTLDKGSFRLE
+30 LTLDEGSFRLE
-41 QTNALGGVNIDPIG
+41 QTNALEGVNIDPIG
-55 KDLSNRAC
+55 KDRSNRAC

-92 MKREVASGGNGL
+92 MKREIASGGNGL

-146 QKLTIVV
+146 QKLTVVV

-183 MAGPHTVKIQSGE
+183 MAGHHTVKIQSGE

-225 VVFNVTPADTLVIFD
+225 VVFNVTPADALVIFD
-240 GTPIRV
+240 GSPMVV
-246 NSGTASKRVK
+246 NSGAASKRVK
-256 FGTYSYTVSAKDF
+256 FGTYSYTVSAKDY

-277 VNDMKN
+277 VSDMKN
-283 KSIVKVDLKPAH
+283 KAMVKVDLKPAH
-295 GWISI
+295 GWINVS
-300 TGTSADGSYV
+300 GSSAEGAYV
-310 YLADELIGQAPL
+310 YVADQLIGQAPL

-414 NINVSADMPSRRI
+414 NINVSSDMTSRRI

-454 THIGQ
+454 IHIGQ

-484 TGNVNVAEGQIAEI
+484 TGNVSVAEGQIAEI
-498 NATMQSL
+498 NATLQSGAP
-505 SVQESNAHLS
+505 VTFTSNASGAQIYLDGVLLGPANGTYDVAFGSHTAMCRVPGKSDITKTINVSQSGGDRS
-515 VADILTDKNYVCKL
+515 VA
-529 GTGETLQQADNEA
+529 
-542 YKLIVAHFVEIYKNR
+542 
-557 GSQTYDLMHKLCTEI
+557 
-572 TGKLVIS
+572 
-579 DEVGSCKII
+579 
-588 RYINN
+588 
-593 NDFIHRLNNLI
+593 
-604 DNVDSPLKL
+604 
-613 GNFKEDT
+613 
-620 QDFASSRETITVN
+620 FASGRETITVN
-633 GVSFDLIKVEC
+633 GVSFDMIKVEG
-644 GTFTMGATS
+644 GTFTMGTTS
-653 EQGNDAQSDEK
+653 EQGNDAHYSEK
-664 THKVTL
+664 PAHQVTL

-694 RFKGSSNPVE
+694 LFKGNGNPVE
-704 YVSWYDCQE
+704 KVSWNDCQE

-744 KGYKYAGSN
+744 KGYKYSGSN
-753 SIDDV
+753 IIDNV
-758 AWYDSNSGS
+758 AWHANNSYS
-767 MTHAVKTKSPNE
+767 KTHAVKTKSPNE
-779 LGIYDMS
+779 LGLYDMS
-786 GNVWEWC
+786 GNVLEWC
-793 QDWYGSY
+793 QDWYDSY
-800 SSNAQTNPAGPSNGS
+800 NSNAQTNPKGPSSGS
-815 YRVSRGGSWYRSA
+815 NRVLRGGSWHNVA
-828 RYCRVSPRSFNS
+828 MFCRVSIRDYNS
-840 PDIGGYGKGLRM
+840 PDYRYSNFGLRL

>member
-1 MKKILSLVILSIVLF
+1 MKTIVRSLLIHLVLF
-16 CGFSISLSA
+16 FGFSAALSA

-30 LTLDKGSFRLE
+30 LTLDEGSFRLE

-55 KDLSNRAC
+55 KDRSNRAC

-112 ETRFYIKHPSLG
+112 GTRFYIKHPSLG
-124 ESNTVTISP
+124 ESNMVTISP
-133 EADKVYLMDGWAD
+133 DADKVYLMDGWAD
-146 QKLTIVV
+146 QKLTVVV

-163 LDGVYRGKTGADM
+163 LDGAYRGKTGADM

-183 MAGPHTVKIQSGE
+183 MAGHHTVKVQSGE

-225 VVFNVTPADTLVIFD
+225 VVFNVTPADALVIFD
-240 GTPIRV
+240 GSPMVV
-246 NSGTASKRVK
+246 NSGAASKRVK

-283 KSIVKVDLKPAH
+283 KSMVKVDLKPAH
-295 GWISI
+295 GWINVS
-300 TGTSADGSYV
+300 GSSAEGAYV
-310 YLADELIGQAPL
+310 YVADQLIGQAPL

-414 NINVSADMPSRRI
+414 NINVSADMTSRRI

-484 TGNVNVAEGQIAEI
+484 TGNVSVAEGQIAEI
-498 NATMQSL
+498 NATLQSGAP
-505 SVQESNAHLS
+505 VTFTSNASGAQIYLDGVLLGPANGTYD
-515 VADILTDKNYVCKL
+515 VAFGSHTIVCKAS
-529 GTGETLQQADNEA
+529 GKKDMTKSIT
-542 YKLIVAHFVEIYKNR
+542 I
-557 GSQTYDLMHKLCTEI
+557 SQTD
-572 TGKLVIS
+572 
-579 DEVGSCKII
+579 
-588 RYINN
+588 IN
-593 NDFIHRLNNLI
+593 RT
-604 DNVDSPLKL
+604 VDCRFGVTRK
-613 GNFKEDT
+613 
-620 QDFASSRETITVN
+620 TITVN
-633 GVSFDLIKVEC
+633 RVSFDMIKVEG

-653 EQGNDAQSDEK
+653 EQGGAAFDDEK
-664 THKVTL
+664 PAHQVTL

-704 YVSWYDCQE
+704 SVSWNDCQE

-729 TEAEWEFAARGGNKS
+729 TEAEWEFAARGGNES
-744 KGYKYAGSN
+744 KGYKYSGSN
-753 SIDDV
+753 SIDNV
-758 AWYDSNSGS
+758 AWYASNSS
-767 MTHAVKTKSPNE
+767 SETHAVKTKSPNE
-779 LGIYDMS
+779 LRIYDMS
-786 GNVWEWC
+786 GNVREWC
-793 QDWYGSY
+793 QDWCGSY
-800 SSNAQTNPAGPSNGS
+800 SSNAQTNPRGPSSGS
-815 YRVSRGGSWYRSA
+815 YYRVLRGGCWFNFA
-828 RYCRVSPRSFNS
+828 GHCRVSDRYANL
-840 PDIGGYGKGLRM
+840 PDYGNNHFGLRL